1 MVSNKKYNAVLKD
14 LELYKKWFH
23 NENAETYRLMKSI
36 ASYKDEIMK
45 LCDSNR
51 ELINQVDDYK
61 RKYLDEQHKRLLLAE
76 QVESLEAKVKDAES
90 GGYL

>member
-1 MVSNKKYNAVLKD
+1 MVSKKKYNAVLKD

-23 NENAETYRLMKSI
+23 CLKNSI
-36 ASYKDEIMK
+36 AFYKDEIMK

-51 ELINQVDDYK
+51 ELINQVDEYR
-61 RKYLDEQHKRLLLAE
+61 RKYCDEQHKRLLLAE

-90 GGYL
+90 GGYI